1 MFINISRKYINKP
14 KQTVIQKKNLINND
28 FYYIDFRLIFIY
40 LFMKRKIYYGQPYT

>member
-14 KQTVIQKKNLINND
+14 KQTVIQKRKLINKD

-40 LFMKRKIYYGQPYT
+40 LIIKRKIYYGQPYT